1 MASVQRF
8 VKVML
13 SQYKKAT
20 SEADQYTKYYM
31 DPNDVGT
38 WYVLISGMDG
48 DDDEFT
54 GGEFIV
60 RMVAPN
66 GSNGKEPFP
75 FSPPEFYFMTP
86 TNIYD
91 VEKKVCISIGEFHA
105 NDYRATLGM
114 SGFVANLIS
123 GMIGW
128 KSLGGGINIVN
139 NGKQVG
145 PKIQASAASK
155 KYNIDN
161 HGKLRQQ
168 ILDSYADYSSR
179 FILDESNPKC
189 VPLFLQKKLK
199 LGKFGDEIKSEHT
212 E

>member
-1 MASVQRF
+1 MASAQRF
-8 VKVML
+8 VKVMMAQL
-13 SQYKKAT
+13 KKVT
-20 SEADQYTKYYM
+20 SEADQYAKYLM
-31 DPNDVGT
+31 DPDNAGT

-54 GGEFIV
+54 GGEYIV

-105 NDYRATLGM
+105 DDYRATLGM
-114 SGFVANLIS
+114 GGFVANLIS

-139 NGKQVG
+139 NGKDVG
-145 PKIQASAASK
+145 PKIKAAKASK
-155 KYNIDN
+155 KYNLDN
-161 HGKLRQQ
+161 HADLRQQ
-168 ILDSYADYSSR
+168 ILDSYELYSSK
-179 FILDESNPKC
+179 FILDESDPKA
-189 VPLFLQKKLK
+189 VPVFLQKKLK
-199 LGKFGDEIKSEHT
+199 LGKYAE
-212 E
+212 